1 MLKLFLV
8 IYIVLFF
15 AVAFF
20 WRSLQVWRRTGVNPY
35 KLGRSDSAHDLIG
48 RLFRWTNLAIVVLI
62 GIYASSDRLYQAL
75 VPIPWLMYSALQST
89 GIVLL
94 LIALV
99 WVLIAQPQMGDSW
112 RIGIDTEVKT
122 DLVQQG
128 IYGLSRNPIFL
139 GMQVMLLGLLLVLP
153 NALTLTV
160 CVVGIVLIHIQV
172 RLEEAHLTQLHGEAY
187 RAYRQRVRRW
197 L

>member
-8 IYIVLFF
+8 IYILLFF

-20 WRSLQVWRRTGVNPY
+20 WRSFQVWRRTGVNPY
-35 KLGRSDSAHDLIG
+35 KLGSSDSAHDLIG
-48 RLFRWTNLAIVVLI
+48 RLFRWTNLAIVLLI

-75 VPIPWLMYSALQST
+75 IPIPWLIYPTLQVT
-89 GIVLL
+89 GLALL
-94 LIALV
+94 LVALV

-122 DLVQQG
+122 ALVQQG
-128 IYGLSRNPIFL
+128 LYRFSRNPIFL

-153 NALTLTV
+153 NAISLTL
-160 CVVGIVLIHIQV
+160 CVLGMVLIHIQV

-187 RAYRQRVRRW
+187 RTYQQQVRRW

>member
-35 KLGRSDSAHDLIG
+35 KLGSSDSAHDLIG

-62 GIYASSDRLYQAL
+62 GIYASSDRLSQAL
-75 VPIPWLMYSALQST
+75 VPLPWLMYPALQVT
-89 GIVLL
+89 GIMLL
-94 LIALV
+94 LVALV

-122 DLVQQG
+122 ALVQQG
-128 IYGLSRNPIFL
+128 LYRFSRNPIFL

-153 NALTLTV
+153 NAVMLTI
-160 CVVGIVLIHIQV
+160 CVLGIVLIHIQV

-187 RAYRQRVRRW
+187 RAYQERVRRW